1 MDFRKLLI
9 PATALSLALSGT
21 ALAQKPEGKGNPHSR
36 GSDAYRENSNRQSD
50 EFSSKGKDRAEE
62 RHYLKESKKH
72 KKKEHKFKKKRK
84 KHGDD
89 RYERKHD
96 RDDDRYEKKHD
107 RNDDR
112 YEKKH
117 DRNEYRRDND
127 DYRDNNRDRQRKY
140 YDQNGRQY
148 DRYERQRY
156 EERYQNNPIDTI
168 TDRKVN
174 EAKSKIDEAHRRAID
189 AIDNTTKELTNTDP
203 RRDRSKPTKPWWSI
217 FGNQ

>member
-1 MDFRKLLI
+1 MNFRKLLI

-96 RDDDRYEKKHD
+96 RD
-107 RNDDR
+107 
-112 YEKKH
+112 
-117 DRNEYRRDND
+117 EYRRDND
-127 DYRDNNRDRQRKY
+127 DYPDKNRDRQRKY

-168 TDRKVN
+168 TDRKAN